1 MPCIAMQST
10 KFPGPAKKI
19 IQKTIKQL
27 NFGCGVKEH
36 PQRLKLS
43 RAHIAKKY
51 VMCIWIYLCSYT
63 CLQTFEGYRQIM
75 DTVVR
80 HGENILWYDVGFT
93 VGYSLR
99 PTQCR
104 LTCHLQRS
112 TAPFCTF
119 SAKNCI
125 ENSMV
130 GLEFWPL
137 CNSPYLRG
145 YACMSMMEAGE
156 HPQMIILEPWQ
167 IFWIFDNLVAWAFDA
182 GSELH
187 SHSSPSCLAWP
198 ISQNAS

>member
-1 MPCIAMQST
+1 
-10 KFPGPAKKI
+10 
-19 IQKTIKQL
+19 
-27 NFGCGVKEH
+27 
-36 PQRLKLS
+36 
-43 RAHIAKKY
+43 
-51 VMCIWIYLCSYT
+51 
-63 CLQTFEGYRQIM
+63 M

-137 CNSPYLRG
+137 CNSPHLRG

-167 IFWIFDNLVAWAFDA
+167 IFWIFDNPVALAFDA

-198 ISQNAS
+198 ISQNASKRNAHPEASRHRNCCWHSATNCLLLILMPCSLSKKNESIDLFCTSLDPERLNADRYIYTIKIL